1 MARIG
6 NGQFADSIPVGRVHE
21 NVRQDVIYIA
31 EDRLRNI
38 LREYTDVLWKKEPL
52 LAVFSTLVTLIAA
65 LTTSESNCLLPADA
79 WRTAVFMLAIAAF
92 VWFGCCVFRYVQF
105 RRSPISSIN
114 GVIGSIKGFNRMG
127 TGED

>member
-52 LAVFSTLVTLIAA
+52 LAVFSTLATLIAA
-65 LTTSESNCLLPADA
+65 LTTSESNCLLSADA

-92 VWFGCCVFRYVQF
+92 VWLAAVFFDMCNFDEVRYLA
-105 RRSPISSIN
+105 S
-114 GVIGSIKGFNRMG
+114 
-127 TGED
+127 TEL